1 MRFCPFCVAE
11 NVVEAATCVQCG
23 RRLPPPPT
31 RKRAPGAAGGAAPG
45 SAAPAPA
52 SGAVTVPTRDDER
65 RALRTGLLPP
75 PTAARRKSAT
85 AEVRPAGSDARRRG
99 DVIGEATRTTV
110 AAPPAP
116 PPPAGPEPPPPVE
129 ATRPIDASWLI
140 EATGVGDDLGELA
153 PPPSPSPSAGPAG
166 AEVGDDTHT
175 RTRVAGDPAAP
186 AAPADPAADAT
197 RTAVAIGAAP
207 ADVTHTT
214 VSAAPPAPPVD
225 PARRRSTTL
234 PPLDAAPPRRKASTL
249 PPPLPAASSSGA
261 VASAASSSGAAAP
274 GAAAAPAAGV
284 PLPPKLPPAPAT
296 PSATKLPGRD
306 ATSLDPPPTRIV
318 REEALVDRPFTP
330 PQVLPIPPVPDPGP
344 VNLARY
350 AITFGRARW
359 QRRRAVK
366 VLQAEING
374 DTEALDGVLLQL
386 GRDARGL
393 GVDNRVL
400 AAENQAIDDAEAR
413 RDQMVQQGQE
423 IGGRKLEETA
433 RYEELERERTIKVT
447 EAEKV
452 LEEAQRELSNLEAQ
466 RRGIRDKRKELER
479 RQNAYLKT
487 AEQRDAEAG
496 NAPLGEARSEL
507 RRMADGHR
515 REAASLDPE
524 RQEQERRLAALDRPI
539 AAAQTRV
546 EEARAEV
553 DQQRRSLADAREGHR
568 HRLAELDAEAARKAR
583 EKELIEGEINRRLVN
598 LGTLINLHRVE
609 RPEFGDLYGRI
620 DRLRH
625 AINARTT
632 EIDRLTAERDAYDR
646 GSLLRGCA
654 VLAGIGVLLI
664 TFLVIILA
672 LV

>member
-31 RKRAPGAAGGAAPG
+31 RKRAPGAAGAAPS
-45 SAAPAPA
+45 SAPPAPA

-65 RALRTGLLPP
+65 RAMRTGLLPP

-110 AAPPAP
+110 AATPAP

-140 EATGVGDDLGELA
+140 EATGVGDELGELA
-153 PPPSPSPSAGPAG
+153 PPPSPSPPPSARPAG

-175 RTRVAGDPAAP
+175 RTLVAGDPAAP
-186 AAPADPAADAT
+186 ADPAGDAT
-197 RTAVAIGAAP
+197 RTAVATGAAP
-207 ADVTHTT
+207 ADVTRTT
-214 VSAAPPAPPVD
+214 VSAAPPAPPAPPLD

-234 PPLDAAPPRRKASTL
+234 PPLDAAPPRPKASTL

-261 VASAASSSGAAAP
+261 AAST
-274 GAAAAPAAGV
+274 AAAAPAAAHAAAV

-386 GRDARGL
+386 GRAARGL

-496 NAPLGEARSEL
+496 NAPLGETRSEL

-539 AAAQTRV
+539 SAAQTRV
-546 EEARAEV
+546 EEARVEV